1 MILISGI
8 EDIKNKV
15 IRAVSEKFKEDPLRV
30 YRVAR
35 FASKLDFEVE
45 EDTIKIMKELKEE
58 LRFLS
63 PERVFDELRKNLD
76 EEAQKHY
83 EDYSEY
89 IQLVGD
95 LMSGNLMQNEKELTI
110 TRFDEKYISFTIET
124 TMYEDGNHQ
133 YYNVVG
139 KTYDVQTGEEVN
151 LQDVVNDK
159 DLFLQKYEDGIRF
172 NFGDSYDYLS
182 PNPNKYFEKLRAT
195 DGLDLTWC
203 LNYEGIT
210 IYAYYEFSNHDLPS
224 QVAKLYYDDAPSAY
238 NREYFD
244 IGDEYIF
251 PSANTIKVD
260 VDGDSERE
268 VLQSELNDI
277 DKHIHAWN
285 ISYEDKILIVENKKE
300 DAQAYLIKKNNQYY
314 LLTIET
320 KAETQ
325 KASLIDLKTLT
336 LDEDNVVEESFA
348 GIQPLPTDA
357 EEKTV
362 VTNELRQLI
371 SANRIYVGEN
381 IYTIN
386 KDGKLTKRK

>member
-1 MILISGI
+1 MKRKLLFLILTLTLGISITSCANKQDTVKEQKETQTNTTKQDETETDATEDEQTAENEETIPPLKVEEKRYYSNKDGI
-8 EDIKNKV
+8 EIKTSYQIPVFEN
-15 IRAVSEKFKEDPLRV
+15 SED
-30 YRVAR
+30 
-35 FASKLDFEVE
+35 E
-45 EDTIKIMKELKEE
+45 ENYPALKQ
-58 LRFLS
+58 
-63 PERVFDELRKNLD
+63 VFDELRKNLD

-251 PSANTIKVD
+251 PSANTVTAESAI
-260 VDGDSERE
+260 
-268 VLQSELNDI
+268 
-277 DKHIHAWN
+277 
-285 ISYEDKILIVENKKE
+285 YP
-300 DAQAYLIKKNNQYY
+300 
-314 LLTIET
+314 LTSAP
-320 KAETQ
+320 KS
-325 KASLIDLKTLT
+325 SLTM
-336 LDEDNVVEESFA
+336 SPA
-348 GIQPLPTDA
+348 
-357 EEKTV
+357 
-362 VTNELRQLI
+362 
-371 SANRIYVGEN
+371 
-381 IYTIN
+381 
-386 KDGKLTKRK
+386 